1 MLRIV
6 VKLKLGST
14 ALAASKKGDFVGV
27 ADKLKGFSTNVQE
40 GAKNSSISLIGM
52 TLRVLTGFMLG
63 LTLGLIGQEVLGYGS
78 MSLIFMMVVVMGLVV
93 KTTSGWNIGKIL
105 IFDLFLVLVAMLLRM
120 YILIAP

>member
-1 MLRIV
+1 
-6 VKLKLGST
+6 
-14 ALAASKKGDFVGV
+14 VGV
-27 ADKLKGFSTNVQE
+27 ADKLKGFSTNLQE
-40 GAKNSSISLIGM
+40 GAKNSSVSLIGM

-105 IFDLFLVLVAMLLRM
+105 IFDLFLILVAMLLRM